1 VRWARCCSAPRQ
13 FLAQLVDFGLKL
25 LKGSSKCAKA
35 VVVVEL
41 FWFRL
46 TVGEKADV
54 FFKTLFCKRC
64 IQHD

>member
-1 VRWARCCSAPRQ
+1 M
-13 FLAQLVDFGLKL
+13 KL